1 MMRFND
7 AIVPGHKDLHFWW
20 RVALLMKSWMIQS
33 FLSWSIEEYHLSTQY
48 HLSTLDHEVLPTYC
62 TYQYPYPLSNLY
74 QWSHNCIKG
83 PIWPKILSLRLS
95 PRWGQKVRARARARA
110 HTHTHT
116 SPSLPL
122 SLFRSL
128 PVTHSLA
135 DSLTLTFSLLLT
147 DSHSIW
153 QYLNFL
159 IHLNRK
165 P

>member
-110 HTHTHT
+110 RAHTHI
-116 SPSLPL
+116 SLPPSLSL
-122 SLFRSL
+122 SFS
-128 PVTHSLA
+128 PCHSLA
-135 DSLTLTFSLLLT
+135 RWLTHSYFLSLTYRLTLYLT
-147 DSHSIW
+147 VSQLPDPP
-153 QYLNFL
+153 
-159 IHLNRK
+159 K